1 MPLNFGGTHP
11 IQALKLADIDFQ
23 KLCLGSTIL
32 WSKSSIRI
40 SFDGPDAATL
50 GVDWVDYG
58 PSSTYKA
65 GIVNGQCRLAIPDGL
80 ISLPLLT
87 SRQRYNAAQAPNTDY
102 ELEFRVGSQ
111 GSGPSITGDLSKTQV
126 FARVSNTAFTHGVG
140 VQLDSSTLRIV
151 RRVSNTDTIMLN
163 NGGTFA
169 AGDTI
174 NLKGVGNLHTLRR
187 NGSRVGEW
195 PDTTGTAASGPGYKS
210 LGVVVMGSKDLLGPR
225 RFGPT
230 IDWVELN

>member
-1 MPLNFGGTHP
+1 MPLNLGGTHP

-23 KLCLGSTIL
+23 KLCLGSTII
-32 WSKSSIRI
+32 WSKSGIRI
-40 SFDGPDAATL
+40 TFDGPDSATL
-50 GVDWVDYG
+50 DAAWTDYG

-87 SRQRYNAAQAPNTDY
+87 SRARYNAAQAPNTDY

-111 GSGPSITGDLSKTQV
+111 GNGPSITGDLAKTQV
-126 FARVSNTAFTHGVG
+126 FARVSNSAFTHGVG

-151 RRVSNTDTIMLN
+151 RKVSSTDTVM
-163 NGGTFA
+163 GSFGAFG

-195 PDTTGTAASGPGYKS
+195 NDTGATAASGAGYKS
-210 LGVVVMGSKDLLGPR
+210 LGLVVMGSKDLLGPR